1 MSPCFLSKL
10 KAEGAKYTR
19 GNSSAKLG
27 PNGSLTIGGNWA
39 ADTSRICCP
48 SGPVSALLSGR
59 QFDAVGSLLYSLAEI
74 HLRHEGRITYQSV
87 IAFHF
92 PHIFH
97 GEREGGIVA
106 FVIVKIIVRGERG
119 TVFAFHQFRF
129 FDLPHAFSRS
139 VDKLSGELLQRTE
152 HIAAAEEMCRIE
164 SLLIKD
170 GDGAGFSLDGLG
182 HRLADHF
189 RPRVYDEGVGIGGYV
204 LGTDRQE
211 AKAEPSAEQSV

>member
-1 MSPCFLSKL
+1 LDIFPVSVQC
-10 KAEGAKYTR
+10 
-19 GNSSAKLG
+19 
-27 PNGSLTIGGNWA
+27 
-39 ADTSRICCP
+39 
-48 SGPVSALLSGR
+48 PVSALLSGR